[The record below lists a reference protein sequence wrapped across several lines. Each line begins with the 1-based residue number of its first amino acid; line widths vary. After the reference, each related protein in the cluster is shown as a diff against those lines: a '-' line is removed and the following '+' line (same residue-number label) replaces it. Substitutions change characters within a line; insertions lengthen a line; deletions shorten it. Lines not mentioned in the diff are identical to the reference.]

1 MRDEENNA
9 QEKTDY
15 QEPVNRDQGS
25 VGEYLDPDADADALV
40 QGLKSGQ
47 LTPSQQET
55 LAEMLVEDE
64 PHQSVMAVR
73 QQTTMYSGALP
84 HPEHFNAYDDHTR
97 QVILQ
102 MAVDDQKHNHDM
114 QKTGLIGAID
124 KDKRGQRFGLTIALG
139 GFVTAAVIAPFST
152 VVAGII
158 GALDLF
164 GMVALFVAPRVLEG
178 RAAKQQDKE
187 APQRRTM
194 AKKRT
199 NPTPELHPKS

>member
-1 MRDEENNA
+1 MRDEKSKSQDKPDQ
-9 QEKTDY
+9 QES
-15 QEPVNRDQGS
+15 VSRGQGS
-25 VGEYLDPDADADALV
+25 VGEYLDPEVDTDALV

-47 LTPSQQET
+47 LTPNQQEM
-55 LAEMLVEDE
+55 LAGMLVEDE

-84 HPEHFNAYDDHTR
+84 HPDHFNSYDDHTR

-114 QKTGLIGAID
+114 QKTGLTGAID

-178 RAAKQQDKE
+178 RASKKQDKE
-187 APQRRTM
+187 EPPSADDVE
-194 AKKRT
+194 KKD
-199 NPTPELHPKS
+199 